1 MTGWCPLL
9 APPPRV
15 SCCGSPYCLW
25 KDELA
30 CDRREPSLLWVSAPP
45 MFGLELGFARRLL
58 PTMLIFSSPTGT
70 CGADET
76 PRRGPLLLGRC
87 MLGAR
92 TARSVP
98 GRSAL
103 LARGRTQGHGEPR
116 DRHKPSDPQTSHT
129 WFSFLAFVG
138 VAAVT
143 RAGWLVWPILVLRG
157 CTYRTVDEGF
167 WSRLGSGCVGRLGY
181 ATNSSGE
188 FHSPGMC
195 ADACQ
200 SLCQSMQRR
209 SSTPVRSSTVRSR
222 PSSRRSAA
230 AKSCA
235 STWEWV
241 AEWRHL
247 RCREQGRCDLC
258 TTVPRLSPGSGRR

>member
-9 APPPRV
+9 PPPRV

-87 MLGAR
+87 ILGAR
-92 TARSVP
+92 TAHFVP

-103 LARGRTQGHGEPR
+103 LARGLIHCKTWTERRDSTRYGQRFVNATVVGAEPW
-116 DRHKPSDPQTSHT
+116 PQVHP
-129 WFSFLAFVG
+129 G
-138 VAAVT
+138 
-143 RAGWLVWPILVLRG
+143 ILRG
-157 CTYRTVDEGF
+157 RGNLAAACEGRASAAS
-167 WSRLGSGCVGRLGY
+167 WQVGL
-181 ATNSSGE
+181 
-188 FHSPGMC
+188 
-195 ADACQ
+195 
-200 SLCQSMQRR
+200 
-209 SSTPVRSSTVRSR
+209 
-222 PSSRRSAA
+222 AA
-230 AKSCA
+230 AKFAGRAILA
-235 STWEWV
+235 ST
-241 AEWRHL
+241 
-247 RCREQGRCDLC
+247 
-258 TTVPRLSPGSGRR
+258 P